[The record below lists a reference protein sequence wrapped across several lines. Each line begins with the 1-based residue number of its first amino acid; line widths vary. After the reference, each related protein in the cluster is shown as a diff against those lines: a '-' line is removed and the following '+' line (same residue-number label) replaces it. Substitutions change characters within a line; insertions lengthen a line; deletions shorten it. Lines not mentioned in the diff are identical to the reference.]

1 MIRATLICTLGL
13 AACVTREALAQH
25 QTLGPEN
32 QRPGAEAALSLSGML
47 GGKTVQVSGGGTC
60 RHAPDASIGGISA
73 SLWTVEY
80 RGSDEGAVKEL
91 DLTLWRPKDGGPD
104 QLSFLLKSKSGD
116 HRIETG
122 TGKKHKGQGT
132 VTILPSGPGGR
143 LELSGKD
150 AKGKPIQLSIDC
162 PTFGEAKS
170 EGS

>member
-13 AACVTREALAQH
+13 AAGTVRDALAQN
-25 QTLGPEN
+25 QTLAPEN
-32 QRPGAEAALSLSGML
+32 QKPGTESAVSLSGMA
-47 GGKTVQVSGGGTC
+47 GGKPIQVSGAGTC
-60 RHAPDASIGGISA
+60 RHAADASIEGTSA

-80 RGSDEGAVKEL
+80 RGSDDGMVKEL

-104 QLSFLLKSKSGD
+104 QLSFKLKGKSGD

-122 TGKKHKGQGT
+122 PRGKPKGQGT

-150 AKGKPIQLSIDC
+150 AKGKPIQISIDC
-162 PTFGEAKS
+162 PAFREAGA